1 MTGSSAFKRLGSVPL
16 APFPWSDYKNNGAC
30 NFADKVDVDLSL
42 TWTCLKLGSTETH
55 QREGPSMQWGFKPT
69 PWMNVTPRFS
79 PFFSGTE
86 GHRLS
91 GHQTTSGTSDGL
103 TFSQSRLIYIFFF
116 TSRYKCKRAF
126 FSPLGE
132 VRFLESDYSGSSF
145 SVQSVKVK
153 FCFFSPPSFF

>member
-86 GHRLS
+86 VTGSQVTRPHQEPVMGSLS
-91 GHQTTSGTSDGL
+91 VN
-103 TFSQSRLIYIFFF
+103 LISFTYFFLQVD
-116 TSRYKCKRAF
+116 TNAK
-126 FSPLGE
+126 
-132 VRFLESDYSGSSF
+132 VR
-145 SVQSVKVK
+145 
-153 FCFFSPPSFF
+153 FSPPREK